1 MNKENKLHVIIVNPP
16 TKEQAEETIKKVSKL
31 LSNIK
36 KEEKIWVKRVLM
48 NYMILI

>member
-36 KEEKIWVKRVLM
+36 KEEKI
-48 NYMILI
+48 